1 MPPPPMYKWNSSA
14 VFSVSTWG
22 SRSIAPPF
30 LFSMSHNPI
39 MSLVCRSKTPYT
51 NGKRGQACGPTLSGY

>member
-14 VFSVSTWG
+14 VFSVSTRG
-22 SRSIAPPF
+22 RRSIATPF

-39 MSLVCRSKTPYT
+39 MSTGAYE
-51 NGKRGQACGPTLSGY
+51 

>member
-39 MSLVCRSKTPYT
+39 MSRVPTSKTRRLM
-51 NGKRGQACGPTLSGY
+51 GKAVQGCGPTLPGY